1 MTTRLA
7 SAFGTQRPGTR
18 ARVWLE
24 GSAPALAPALALTL
38 ALACPAVSRA
48 AEGGMGHYLPGGT
61 ATLIDL
67 APTKPGWVIEPMYL
81 HYEGSASASKAIP
94 IAGTLAAG
102 LEARSDAVLLGGLYT
117 FETPVLGA
125 HYSAGVYLPYV
136 SLNVEAQVDTAL
148 GSVLRR
154 DSASGVGDLL
164 LIPAML
170 AWKSGFWQASVLLPL
185 YAPTG
190 EYEKGRLANAGL
202 NYWTFDPTVGASY
215 NNDKIG
221 FNAALYVGAAFNTE
235 NPDTDYRSG
244 TTLHLDGSVQQL
256 LPVGPGF
263 LGIGA
268 EAFYLEQVSA
278 DSGTGRFLGDF
289 MGRTAGVGPV
299 LSYILPRGKETLVA
313 ELRWL
318 PELDV
323 KNRLEGDYIWL
334 KLVYQF

>member
-1 MTTRLA
+1 MTIRLA
-7 SAFGTQRPGTR
+7 SVFRVPLAQRS
-18 ARVWLE
+18 ARILFK
-24 GSAPALAPALALTL
+24 GSALALAL
-38 ALACPAVSRA
+38 ALGCPAVSRA

-67 APTKPGWVIEPMYL
+67 APAKPGWVIEPMYL
-81 HYEGSASASKAIP
+81 HYEGNASASKAIP

-102 LEARSDAVLLGGLYT
+102 IEAQSDAVLLGGLYT

-125 HYSAGVYLPYV
+125 HYSAGAYVPYV
-136 SLNVEAQVDTAL
+136 NLSVEAQVDTAF
-148 GSVLRR
+148 GSVRRR

-170 AWKSGFWQASVLLPL
+170 AWKSGFWQTNVLLPV
-185 YAPTG
+185 YVPTG
-190 EYEKGRLANAGL
+190 EYEKGRLANPGL
-202 NYWTFDPTVGASY
+202 NYWTFDPTAGVSY

-268 EAFYLEQVSA
+268 EAFYLEQVTG
-278 DSGTGRFLGDF
+278 DSGRGASLGDF

>member
-1 MTTRLA
+1 M
-7 SAFGTQRPGTR
+7 SRPGSTR
-18 ARVWLE
+18 RAV
-24 GSAPALAPALALTL
+24 SPTPALTTGPST
-38 ALACPAVSRA
+38 P
-48 AEGGMGHYLPGGT
+48 P
-61 ATLIDL
+61 
-67 APTKPGWVIEPMYL
+67 
-81 HYEGSASASKAIP
+81 
-94 IAGTLAAG
+94 
-102 LEARSDAVLLGGLYT
+102 LG
-117 FETPVLGA
+117 V
-125 HYSAGVYLPYV
+125 
-136 SLNVEAQVDTAL
+136 
-148 GSVLRR
+148 
-154 DSASGVGDLL
+154 
-164 LIPAML
+164 
-170 AWKSGFWQASVLLPL
+170 
-185 YAPTG
+185 
-190 EYEKGRLANAGL
+190 
-202 NYWTFDPTVGASY
+202 SY

-268 EAFYLEQVSA
+268 EAFYLEQVTA
-278 DSGTGRFLGDF
+278 DSGRGARLGDF